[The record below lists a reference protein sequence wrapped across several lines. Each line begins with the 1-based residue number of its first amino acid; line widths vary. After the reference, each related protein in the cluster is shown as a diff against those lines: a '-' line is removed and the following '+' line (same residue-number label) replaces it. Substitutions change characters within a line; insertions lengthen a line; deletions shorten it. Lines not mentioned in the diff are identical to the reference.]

1 VVGPDGE
8 GVAGDQEGGTHHR
21 PVAEQRLAR
30 EDRSHLADD
39 PEHGQDDD
47 VALGVAE
54 EPEAVQVQ
62 HRGAALVGVEEAGAE
77 LAVEKQPRQRRG
89 QRRKASKISS

>member
-1 VVGPDGE
+1 
-8 GVAGDQEGGTHHR
+8 
-21 PVAEQRLAR
+21 
-30 EDRSHLADD
+30 
-39 PEHGQDDD
+39 
-47 VALGVAE
+47 VAE